1 MKGVKMRKNKHYSK
15 EFKESTIQL
24 VLNSNEPVRKIAEDL
39 DIKYNT
45 LYDWMRDYK
54 RSNGEYIESEKK
66 SITKESIEEENKRLR
81 KENRILKE
89 ERDILK
95 KATAYFAKETL

>member
-45 LYDWMRDYK
+45 LPK
-54 RSNGEYIESEKK
+54 LLVK
-66 SITKESIEEENKRLR
+66 SQLLMLFR
-81 KENRILKE
+81 
-89 ERDILK
+89 
-95 KATAYFAKETL
+95 